1 MLKGGRTLIQIGGKT
16 YEIIK
21 QHRDGWNAEIFR
33 ERYSEVLDRYDYI
46 LGDWGYNQLRLKGF
60 YRDGH
65 PKAGKDTSLSSLTEY
80 INEYCNFGCAYFV
93 LQKTKEVAE
102 PPKPANGEKAEKSEK
117 SEKSSRGQG
126 NHSKKDKQDKTAV
139 SKAVPASAPTPEAPV
154 VPVVQSTE
162 ATEAPTTAHPVEP
175 SIEPVQP
182 SPVEQHPTDIEVK
195 PSEESSK
202 S

>member
-102 PPKPANGEKAEKSEK
+102 PPKPANGEKAEKPEK

-126 NHSKKDKQDKTAV
+126 NHSKKDKQDKTAA
-139 SKAVPASAPTPEAPV
+139 SKAVPASAPTPIAPV
-154 VPVVQSTE
+154 VP
-162 ATEAPTTAHPVEP
+162 TEAPTTISPVEP

-182 SPVEQHPTDIEVK
+182 SPVEPHPTEVEVK